1 MSADPDTTAASDPT
15 SAGDTGASDT
25 GTGELRAIGL
35 VISRELREAFR
46 RKAVWITA
54 GLFLVASTAL
64 MVLPDV
70 LGGDDDGP
78 AERTVATTGAIP
90 DSFADTVV
98 VIARSVDIDL
108 TLDSDALAAA
118 FDVPVTTDMADTT
131 DTTVSTDTTD
141 STEAAGTTDST
152 EAADTADSTDT
163 TVSTEAAV
171 TSDTTV
177 STDTVGE
184 ATEGGVAGSSSTDL
198 ATLLDDGDLDALVR
212 FDTDPVR
219 IVVDNDDDQLLISV
233 LRQSI
238 QSTATLEA
246 LGEAGLTDEQI
257 AEAVTSPVTDVEIL
271 DTERGGRQAVALGAA
286 FVLYVLLLLLAIQVA
301 NGVAIEKASRV
312 SEVLLAIVS
321 PRALLFGKAIGVGLI
336 GVFTLAAGALPV
348 VVRLL
353 AGGSMPP
360 GAGPTLAVSGMYSV
374 LGIALYLC
382 LAGALG
388 ALVARSEEVSSAVG
402 PLTSI
407 LIVGYIAGQAT
418 SDNIVGL
425 VLALF
430 PLTSP
435 VVMPARVA
443 LDESSIVEVAASI
456 ALLAL
461 AVVIAVRLAT
471 TVYRRAIV
479 RTGQRL
485 KLTDVLRT
493 P

>member
-1 MSADPDTTAASDPT
+1 MSADPDTTASDPT
-15 SAGDTGASDT
+15 SAGDTGASDA

-54 GLFLVASTAL
+54 GLFLLASTAL

-108 TLDSDALAAA
+108 TLDGDALAAA
-118 FDVPVTTDMADTT
+118 FDVPATTDMAE
-131 DTTVSTDTTD
+131 TTD
-141 STEAAGTTDST
+141 SREAAG
-152 EAADTADSTDT
+152 TADSTDT
-163 TVSTEAAV
+163 TDSKDTTVSREAAV
-171 TSDTTV
+171 TPDTTV

-184 ATEGGVAGSSSTDL
+184 ATDGGVAGSSSTDL
-198 ATLLDDGDLDALVR
+198 ATLLDDADVDALVR

-238 QSTATLEA
+238 QSTSTLEA
-246 LGEAGLTDEQI
+246 LGEAGLTDDQI
-257 AEAVTSPVTDVEIL
+257 AEAVTAPITDVEIL

-286 FVLYVLLLLLAIQVA
+286 FALYVLLLLLAIQVA

-321 PRALLFGKAIGVGLI
+321 PRALLFGKAIGVGVI

-360 GAGPTLAVSGMYSV
+360 GAGPTLAVSAMYSV

-456 ALLAL
+456 ALLAA

>member
-15 SAGDTGASDT
+15 SAGDTGASDA

-54 GLFLVASTAL
+54 GLFLLASTAL

-108 TLDSDALAAA
+108 TLDGDALAAA
-118 FDVPVTTDMADTT
+118 FDVPATTDMADTT
-131 DTTVSTDTTD
+131 DTTVSR
-141 STEAAGTTDST
+141 
-152 EAADTADSTDT
+152 
-163 TVSTEAAV
+163 EAAV
-171 TSDTTV
+171 TPDTTV

-184 ATEGGVAGSSSTDL
+184 ATDGGVAGSSSTDL
-198 ATLLDDGDLDALVR
+198 ATLLDDADVDALVR

-238 QSTATLEA
+238 QSTSTLEA
-246 LGEAGLTDEQI
+246 LGEAGLTDDQI
-257 AEAVTSPVTDVEIL
+257 AEAVTAPITDVEIL

-321 PRALLFGKAIGVGLI
+321 PRALLFGKAIGVGVI

-360 GAGPTLAVSGMYSV
+360 GAGPTLAVSAMYSV

-456 ALLAL
+456 ALLAA